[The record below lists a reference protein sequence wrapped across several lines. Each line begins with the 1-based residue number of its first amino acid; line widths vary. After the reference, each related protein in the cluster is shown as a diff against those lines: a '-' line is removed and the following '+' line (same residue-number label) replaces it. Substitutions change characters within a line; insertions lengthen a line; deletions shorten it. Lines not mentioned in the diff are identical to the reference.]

1 MSKIRTAALG
11 AVFTAAFA
19 IIAGAQAPAK
29 TDTAH
34 KGHDVAPRRERVEG
48 KRGMQGQR
56 RGMKARGMRGM
67 KQGRGRGGRPAAE
80 LNLTEAQRTRIQAIH
95 QKYLP
100 QLRTLQDQGTT
111 QMRAMR
117 DARQKGDTSAAARQR
132 FQQQRE
138 QFRQRVTS
146 LRQQEQNEVRGVL
159 TAEQAAKWD
168 AAAKQRKERVEGRRE
183 RMKQRRGARS
193 GARTGA

>member
-1 MSKIRTAALG
+1 
-11 AVFTAAFA
+11 
-19 IIAGAQAPAK
+19 
-29 TDTAH
+29 
-34 KGHDVAPRRERVEG
+34 
-48 KRGMQGQR
+48 
-56 RGMKARGMRGM
+56 MRGS
-67 KQGRGRGGRPAAE
+67 GGSERFRRRRRDSPARVARTTPSAAE

-159 TAEQAAKWD
+159 TAEQTAKWD

-183 RMKQRRGARS
+183 RMKQRRGAR
-193 GARTGA
+193 TGATVAVWLSWSRSPTFAHRSQRSTHTRGQLHAYQGRKALLHQPSR